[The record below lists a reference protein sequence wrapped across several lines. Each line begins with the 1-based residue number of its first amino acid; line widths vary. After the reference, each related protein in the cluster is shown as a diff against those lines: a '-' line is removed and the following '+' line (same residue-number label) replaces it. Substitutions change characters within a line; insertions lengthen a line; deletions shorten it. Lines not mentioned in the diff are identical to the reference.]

1 MAHSYTDQGC
11 RVPLFPASPQELV
24 RISAKFSPQTRRSI
38 VGFSEL
44 L

>member
-24 RISAKFSPQTRRSI
+24 RISAKFSATADTQKHSW
-38 VGFSEL
+38 FF
-44 L
+44 